1 MATYNC
7 SNGEC
12 IEIANVSCRVTQA
25 DVGNVLGC
33 GCGRNGQDRRC
44 CIGPTG
50 VTGPA
55 GATGATGPTGAT
67 GAVGVTG
74 PTGATGATG
83 AAGISVTGATG
94 PTGATEP

>member
-1 MATYNC
+1 MATYNFT
-7 SNGEC
+7 NGELL
-12 IEIANVSCRVTQA
+12 EISNVCCTATTLDRA
-25 DVGNVLGC
+25 GCC
-33 GCGRNGQDRRC
+33 GCGNGCSRC

-67 GAVGVTG
+67 GATG
-74 PTGATGATG
+74 ATSPTGA
-83 AAGISVTGATG
+83 TGATG

>member
-12 IEIANVSCRVTQA
+12 IEIANVSCRATQA
-25 DVGNVLGC
+25 DIGC
-33 GCGRNGQDRRC
+33 GCGGQDRRC

-55 GATGATGPTGAT
+55 GATGAT
-67 GAVGVTG
+67 
-74 PTGATGATG
+74 
-83 AAGISVTGATG
+83 
-94 PTGATEP
+94 EP

>member
-12 IEIANVSCRVTQA
+12 IEIANVSCRATQA
-25 DVGNVLGC
+25 DIGC
-33 GCGRNGQDRRC
+33 GCGGQDRRC

-55 GATGATGPTGAT
+55 GATGATGAQSAQPVQLNHKYMHNSEN
-67 GAVGVTG
+67 AVFMRLFNTLS
-74 PTGATGATG
+74 T
-83 AAGISVTGATG
+83 IKQFL
-94 PTGATEP
+94 